1 MKKLKG
7 NYDFIFNTNRKLY
20 SFTAVF
26 SGREAII
33 SYKGDQGFNQLQIA
47 ENTEVYGEKVSIVV
61 FCHIFLCLLYVS
73 NIGDSFD
80 DVLTIEV

>member
-47 ENTEVYGEKVSIVV
+47 ENTEV
-61 FCHIFLCLLYVS
+61 
-73 NIGDSFD
+73 
-80 DVLTIEV
+80 